1 MEKIMFVFN
10 LELRIYQTHITRKH
24 ASSDKRFKDEVEMMK
39 GDDVVACLKLGFAE
53 PLMSAR

>member
-1 MEKIMFVFN
+1 MFVFN

-24 ASSDKRFKDEVEMMK
+24 ASSDKRTLKDEVEMMK
-39 GDDVVACLKLGFAE
+39 GDDVVACLKLGFAD